1 MVRTITV
8 ILSNIIP
15 ASKDKQTRDDNF
27 RTRHHGRIIA
37 DMEGIKAIT
46 VFSGSSF
53 GTHEGY
59 KEAAKALG
67 REMARRSISLVY
79 GGGYR
84 GLMGTVAEAVHD
96 SGGHVIGVLPESMDN
111 DKVRLKS
118 VETEL
123 HIVPGMHERKRMMYS
138 LSQGFIALPGGIGTM
153 EELCEIYTWRQL
165 GMHSWNIGLLNV
177 DGYWD
182 QLIAAFDRGCS
193 DGFISREVRSLLIVE
208 SDPEILLDRIASE
221 RFEIPDKIR

>member
-1 MVRTITV
+1 M
-8 ILSNIIP
+8 
-15 ASKDKQTRDDNF
+15 
-27 RTRHHGRIIA
+27 
-37 DMEGIKAIT
+37 DMEGIKAIA

-59 KEAAKALG
+59 KAAAEALG
-67 REMARRSISLVY
+67 KEIARRSISLVY

-96 SGGHVIGVLPESMDN
+96 NGGHVIGVLPESMNN
-111 DKVRLKS
+111 DKVKLKS

-165 GMHSWNIGLLNV
+165 GMHGFNIGLLNT

-182 QLIAAFDRGCS
+182 PFISALDRGCS
-193 DGFISREVRSLLIVE
+193 DGFISKEVRNLLIIEDNPVV
-208 SDPEILLDRIASE
+208 LLDRIASE
-221 RFEIPDKIR
+221 RFEIPDKIS

>member
-1 MVRTITV
+1 M
-8 ILSNIIP
+8 
-15 ASKDKQTRDDNF
+15 
-27 RTRHHGRIIA
+27 
-37 DMEGIKAIT
+37 DMEGIKAIA

-53 GTHEGY
+53 GTHAGY
-59 KEAAKALG
+59 KAAAEALG
-67 REMARRSISLVY
+67 REMAKRSIALVY

-96 SGGHVIGVLPESMDN
+96 NGGHVIGVLPESMNN
-111 DKVRLKS
+111 DKVKLKS

-138 LSQGFIALPGGIGTM
+138 ISQGFIALPGGIGTM

-165 GMHSWNIGLLNV
+165 GMHSFNIGLLNT

-182 QLIAAFDRGCS
+182 PFISALDRGCG
-193 DGFISREVRSLLIVE
+193 DGFISKEVRNLLIVE
-208 SDPEILLDRIASE
+208 DDPAVLLDRIASE
-221 RFEIPDKIR
+221 RFEIPDKIS

>member
-1 MVRTITV
+1 
-8 ILSNIIP
+8 
-15 ASKDKQTRDDNF
+15 
-27 RTRHHGRIIA
+27 
-37 DMEGIKAIT
+37 MEGIKAIA

-59 KEAAKALG
+59 KAAAEALG
-67 REMARRSISLVY
+67 KEIARRSISLVY

-96 SGGHVIGVLPESMDN
+96 NGGHVIGVLPESMNN
-111 DKVRLKS
+111 DKVKLKS

-165 GMHSWNIGLLNV
+165 GMHGFNIGLLNT

-182 QLIAAFDRGCS
+182 PFISALDRGCS
-193 DGFISREVRSLLIVE
+193 DGFISKEVRNLLIIEDNPVV
-208 SDPEILLDRIASE
+208 LLDRIASE
-221 RFEIPDKIR
+221 RFEIPDKIS

>member
-1 MVRTITV
+1 M
-8 ILSNIIP
+8 
-15 ASKDKQTRDDNF
+15 
-27 RTRHHGRIIA
+27 
-37 DMEGIKAIT
+37 DMEGIKAIA

-59 KEAAKALG
+59 KAAAEALG
-67 REMARRSISLVY
+67 KEIARRSISLVY

-96 SGGHVIGVLPESMDN
+96 NGGHVIGVLPESMNN
-111 DKVRLKS
+111 DKVKLKS

-123 HIVPGMHERKRMMYS
+123 HIVPGMLERKRMMYS

-165 GMHSWNIGLLNV
+165 GMHGFNIGLLNT

-182 QLIAAFDRGCS
+182 PFISALDRGCS
-193 DGFISREVRSLLIVE
+193 DGFISKEVRNLLIIEDNPVV
-208 SDPEILLDRIASE
+208 LLDRIASE
-221 RFEIPDKIR
+221 RFEIPDKIS

>member
-1 MVRTITV
+1 M
-8 ILSNIIP
+8 
-15 ASKDKQTRDDNF
+15 
-27 RTRHHGRIIA
+27 
-37 DMEGIKAIT
+37 DMEGIKAIA

-59 KEAAKALG
+59 KAAAEALG
-67 REMARRSISLVY
+67 KEIARRSISLVY

-84 GLMGTVAEAVHD
+84 GLMGTVAEAVQD
-96 SGGHVIGVLPESMDN
+96 NGGHVIGVLPESMNN
-111 DKVRLKS
+111 DKVKLKS

-165 GMHSWNIGLLNV
+165 GMHGFNIGLLNT

-182 QLIAAFDRGCS
+182 PFISALDRGCS
-193 DGFISREVRSLLIVE
+193 DGFISKEVRNLLIIEDNPVV
-208 SDPEILLDRIASE
+208 LLDRIASE
-221 RFEIPDKIR
+221 RFEIPDKIS